1 MYKAN
6 IYKTEGKDR
15 QQYNKEKYME
25 EYSFTGKLIPF
36 CWKFKEKLMPVFLTL
51 AKNLKRRTL

>member
-36 CWKFKEKLMPVFLTL
+36 CWKFKEKLSVFLTL

>member
-6 IYKTEGKDR
+6 IYKTERKNR
-15 QQYNKEKYME
+15 QQYDKEKYMD

-36 CWKFKEKLMPVFLTL
+36 CWKFKEYLMPIFLTL